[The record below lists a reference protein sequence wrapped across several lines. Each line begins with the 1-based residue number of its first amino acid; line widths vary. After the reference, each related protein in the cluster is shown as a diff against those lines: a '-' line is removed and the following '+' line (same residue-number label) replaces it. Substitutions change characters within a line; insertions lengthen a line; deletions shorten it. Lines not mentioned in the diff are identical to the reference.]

1 MSRRKNRKKS
11 YSSEQC
17 CAGPA
22 ASGPLSETMCG
33 HIRISQRQLWTIR
46 LLSTTTLPTYPNPVV
61 DRECDRYE
69 TCRSACAE
77 TFLCVQ
83 NFAMADI
90 DVKLAS
96 WKLVEV
102 GRLVLIRRGP
112 FAGKLA
118 AIVEI
123 VDHRRVLV
131 DGPSGEEQ
139 KIVPRHVLPLAHA
152 TLTPFT
158 IPKLPRSAGTGPVKK
173 LWAKNEIDGKWA
185 KSSFAQKSDR
195 AERRKNLTDFERFKV
210 LRLRK
215 QARYEV
221 QKSHAKVRA
230 AAAKS

>member
-1 MSRRKNRKKS
+1 
-11 YSSEQC
+11 
-17 CAGPA
+17 
-22 ASGPLSETMCG
+22 
-33 HIRISQRQLWTIR
+33 
-46 LLSTTTLPTYPNPVV
+46 
-61 DRECDRYE
+61 
-69 TCRSACAE
+69 
-77 TFLCVQ
+77 
-83 NFAMADI
+83 MADI
-90 DVKLAS
+90 EITLAS

-131 DGPSGEEQ
+131 DGPSGEAQ

-158 IPKLPRSAGTGPVKK
+158 IPQLPRAAGTGPVKK

-185 KSSFAQKSDR
+185 KSSFAQKTDK

-230 AAAKS
+230 AQ

>member
-1 MSRRKNRKKS
+1 MSDRS
-11 YSSEQC
+11 
-17 CAGPA
+17 AA
-22 ASGPLSETMCG
+22 ASGRLSESCVGTSE
-33 HIRISQRQLWTIR
+33 IRRANLDNSTSFDNTLPDSSP
-46 LLSTTTLPTYPNPVV
+46 STTY
-61 DRECDRYE
+61 
-69 TCRSACAE
+69 
-77 TFLCVQ
+77 
-83 NFAMADI
+83 AMADI
-90 DVKLAS
+90 DVTLAS

-123 VDHRRVLV
+123 IDHRRVLV

-158 IPKLPRSAGTGPVKK
+158 IPQLPRAAGTGPVKK

-185 KSSFAQKSDR
+185 KSSFAQKTDR

-221 QKSHAKVRA
+221 QKSYAKVRA
-230 AAAKS
+230 AAAQ